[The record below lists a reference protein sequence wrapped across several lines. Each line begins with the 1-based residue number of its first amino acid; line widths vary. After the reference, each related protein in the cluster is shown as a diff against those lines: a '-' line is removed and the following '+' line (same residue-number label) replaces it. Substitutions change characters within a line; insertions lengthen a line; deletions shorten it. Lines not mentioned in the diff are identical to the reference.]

1 MDNQSNTANQMAYT
15 MVNDYGRQAA
25 TTIQN
30 CGNQLLGSGR
40 DYLQNSHIIG
50 EGPKPLRA
58 LCFVGGIFLSLAS
71 LLGIF
76 SISQLFL
83 SPGSYLFEAV
93 LFGLGIVVMI
103 VESKDIEKLKPFR
116 DFCLEWAKFLTV
128 PAGKGTL
135 YLLSGILAMSI
146 FRINFLEL
154 FAGTYMAFL
163 GVICIMVQFGCRN
176 QLQAAGISIDST
188 GSFSRENTNERFNR
202 LA

>member
-1 MDNQSNTANQMAYT
+1 

-163 GVICIMVQFGCRN
+163 GVICIMVQFGCRS